1 MPFVS
6 IYKNKQHCQIGVT
19 RVDLLC
25 LQIIRKS
32 SGYTYFDSLKIFK
45 IFIFIKWNNLFGIV
59 GFGLDSL
66 LRGWL
71 LN

>member
-32 SGYTYFDSLKIFK
+32 SGYTYYSQSI
-45 IFIFIKWNNLFGIV
+45 
-59 GFGLDSL
+59 LD
-66 LRGWL
+66 
-71 LN
+71 